1 MVRMGISMYGYPPVE
16 TDMPLRPVMDWRTEV
31 TFVKTLRPGDKVS
44 YGCTFT
50 ADRPM
55 VLATV
60 SCGYGDG
67 YHRAAGEGAQVLIH
81 GQRAKVVG
89 RICMD
94 QMMADVTDIPGVRE
108 GDEVILLGGS
118 IGVDEYA
125 SVAHLNR
132 NESLARTGRR
142 VPRVY
147 MENGEVTDIVQE
159 M

>member
-1 MVRMGISMYGYPPVE
+1 MDMVRMGISMYGYPPVE
-16 TDMPLRPVMDWRTEV
+16 TDMPLQPVMDWRTEV

-67 YHRAAGEGAQVLIH
+67 YHRAAGEGAEVLIH

-94 QMMADVTDIPGVRE
+94 QMMADVTHIPGVKA
-108 GDEVILLGGS
+108 GDVVTLMGRDGEACITAEDIARWAGTISYEVLL
-118 IGVDEYA
+118 A
-125 SVAHLNR
+125 A
-132 NESLARTGRR
+132 TGR
-142 VPRVY
+142 VPR
-147 MENGEVTDIVQE
+147 EWLHASC
-159 M
+159 